1 MEKIKIIIGVILY
14 LIKTKGYFKID
25 MQEDSFDNNYFV
37 DRDNEDNYIKTSLWD
52 LIEDI
57 YYCRDLN

>member
-14 LIKTKGYFKID
+14 LIKTKGYFEID

-57 YYCRDLN
+57 YYCRDL

>member
-14 LIKTKGYFKID
+14 LIKTKGYFEID

>member
-1 MEKIKIIIGVILY
+1 MEKIKIIIRVILY
-14 LIKTKGYFKID
+14 LIKTKGYFEID

>member
-14 LIKTKGYFKID
+14 LIKTKGCFKID

>member
-14 LIKTKGYFKID
+14 LIKTKGYFEID

-57 YYCRDLN
+57 YYCSDLN